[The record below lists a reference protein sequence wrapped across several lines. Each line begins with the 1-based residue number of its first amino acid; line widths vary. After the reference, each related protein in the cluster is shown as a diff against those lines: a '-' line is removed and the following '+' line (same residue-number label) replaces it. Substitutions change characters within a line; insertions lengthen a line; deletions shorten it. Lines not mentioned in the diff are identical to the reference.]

1 MVQVPSFLIHCPGQ
15 SSGEAPLKELGK
27 DRCSWEKQ
35 HQQQM
40 YLQLAPGLCLPLLWE
55 LSTPPNL
62 CCLQMNEHDLTSLL
76 EKQVKNS
83 STLCLLQLSEEKVTA
98 SLRRRNHL
106 EHSRFILSMVL
117 CVGVTPRQ
125 HKIFSGMITQLQCY
139 KPKADVLSAFYSTF
153 TLSRMR

>member
-40 YLQLAPGLCLPLLWE
+40 FLQLAPGLCLPQLWE

-62 CCLQMNEHDLTSLL
+62 CCLQMNECDLTSLL

-83 STLCLLQLSEEKVTA
+83 STLCLLQLSEEKATA

-106 EHSRFILSMVL
+106 EHSRFITQHGSLCECNIKTAQDLLRDDYSLSCSV
-117 CVGVTPRQ
+117 
-125 HKIFSGMITQLQCY
+125 IN
-139 KPKADVLSAFYSTF
+139 PK
-153 TLSRMR
+153 